1 MVLPSADLVRRAR
14 AQGWGVG
21 AFNAVNME
29 SMQAIFGAAEQ
40 ERSPF
45 ILQIT
50 QTTLDYTHPEEL
62 YAMAQAIAE
71 RTAVPFAIHLDHGRT
86 FEAAMRF
93 IRLGATSVMIDGSL
107 QADGKTPR
115 SYQEN
120 VAVTRQVVQA
130 AHAVAVSVE
139 AELGLLGQ
147 ITASETGFL
156 TDPQEACRFVEETGV
171 DLLAVS
177 IGTAHGLYRGTPQLA
192 HDRLREIAA
201 AVPIPLVMHGGT
213 GVPDDDVRQAVQEGI
228 AKINIDTQIR
238 VAFFGALAEQ
248 VHRAEQGFAEAD
260 GKGEVRKYDIR
271 KLLAPTREA
280 MQQAIAERMRVFG
293 SAGQA

>member
-21 AFNAVNME
+21 AFNTVNME

-71 RTAVPFAIHLDHGRT
+71 RTTVPFAIHLDHGRT

-147 ITASETGFL
+147 ITASETSFL

-213 GVPDDDVRQAVQEGI
+213 GVPDGDVRQAVQEGI